1 MATGYQWSL
10 RSVDPGRRDND
21 AGANLFSG
29 TGRLVRGVRGRRAY
43 GLQRVSQIMIISFA
57 GWVLVVVFL
66 VWLAVLAF
74 YSNQL
79 DQRITR
85 LENEHGPLRYR
96 VAELEDRLDNA
107 AKKVIELT
115 RGDA

>member
-10 RSVDPGRRDND
+10 RSADPGRRDND

-66 VWLAVLAF
+66 VWLAALAF
-74 YSNQL
+74 YSNKL

-85 LENEHGPLRYR
+85 LENEQGPLRYR
-96 VAELEDRLDNA
+96 VAELEDRLDNTLGRKEPLA
-107 AKKVIELT
+107 
-115 RGDA
+115 RSG

>member
-1 MATGYQWSL
+1 
-10 RSVDPGRRDND
+10 
-21 AGANLFSG
+21 
-29 TGRLVRGVRGRRAY
+29 
-43 GLQRVSQIMIISFA
+43 MIISFA

-66 VWLAVLAF
+66 VWLAALAF

-85 LENEHGPLRYR
+85 LENEQGPLRYR